1 MGSGTNRKWWAEK
14 GSRSGRKSNTKSV
27 RALRKGDGGWQKMK
41 HWRAEAKRRAGQQKS
56 NV

>member
-1 MGSGTNRKWWAEK
+1 VGSGTNRKWWAEK